1 MDKKLDKRGYAIK
14 SAPKKTTT
22 TAKESKGVEKEET
35 TRKVRVKRVT
45 EKKPIEKADA
55 EKKPAEKK
63 PVEKKP
69 VEKKERG
76 RKCAA
81 KKDEPKNA
89 VKEEAVVESA
99 VQDSRVN
106 EVPSSSREDAAE
118 TIESGNL
125 GGETQEAEFIFLKHY
140 SFIARY
146 DNVQLANI
154 TLNNLKC
161 VIYECD
167 ATSREDALNMFVDAI
182 KDTGVSDV
190 KRLFKKTF
198 GEHIIVE
205 SGVLNNIEVERVS
218 TDNINY

>member
-1 MDKKLDKRGYAIK
+1 MDKKLDKKGSAKK
-14 SAPKKTTT
+14 SASKKTTT
-22 TAKESKGVEKEET
+22 TAKESKGVEKEGT

-45 EKKPIEKADA
+45 EKKPIEKAVVEKKVDEKPA

-63 PVEKKP
+63 
-69 VEKKERG
+69 ERG
-76 RKCAA
+76 RKRAV

-89 VKEEAVVESA
+89 MKEEAVVEA
-99 VQDSRVN
+99 AAHDSRVN
-106 EVPSSSREDAAE
+106 EVPLSSTEVVAE

-125 GGETQEAEFIFLKHY
+125 GGETQEGEFIFLKHY